1 MAEAQTGID
10 RRSAIKKA
18 AAAGA
23 IVWTA
28 PTVLS
33 QAAAAQ
39 TGTPC
44 TPKCS
49 PATFTTVPLSGY
61 GYCNGN
67 GQKSLFIYPTPGSG
81 GFSCP
86 CGGDV
91 EVFLAVQGA
100 WDRHA
105 GSCTGNVGGSVSAKT
120 CFGSTVGAPFAGEGI
135 CLEATGGG
143 AIGNGYR
150 WAITPDE
157 SIEDRSG
164 DLVGTQCQYLACVQ
178 YNPGSSNCTGQISNV
193 GSADQT
199 GCQEFC
205 SPAP

>member
-33 QAAAAQ
+33 QAASAQ

-67 GQKSLFIYPTPGSG
+67 GKKALFIYPTPGSG
-81 GFSCP
+81 AFSCP
-86 CGGDV
+86 CGGAVDL
-91 EVFLAVQGA
+91 FLAVQGS

-105 GSCTGNVGGSVSAKT
+105 GSCTGNVTTNVSAKL
-120 CFGSTVGAPFAGEGI
+120 CDGSSVGAPFPGQGI
-135 CLEATGGG
+135 CLEAFAGAVGNSYFTG
-143 AIGNGYR
+143 I
-150 WAITPDE
+150 ITAFVTCT
-157 SIEDRSG
+157 DRSG
-164 DLVGTQCQYLACVQ
+164 DQVGSQCQYLACVQ

-193 GSADQT
+193 GSANQT

-205 SPAP
+205 IPAP